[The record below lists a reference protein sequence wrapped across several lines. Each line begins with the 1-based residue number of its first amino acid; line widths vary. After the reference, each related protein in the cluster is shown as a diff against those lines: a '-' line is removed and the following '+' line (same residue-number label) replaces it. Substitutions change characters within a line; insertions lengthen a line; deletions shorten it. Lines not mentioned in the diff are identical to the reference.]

1 MPPKKK
7 VFVLKVPKE
16 IAKDIQIQDDDP
28 SSDNTEI
35 DQPATSAVKNTK
47 KSNKRQQ
54 NNEYNKGNVAKRT
67 RSRQQKNKN
76 KDTNDLI
83 TSELP
88 SKSSSQKKQKT
99 STDSSTKDTPE
110 IIDVDSDIT
119 SHELQADI
127 NSTNTVI
134 SYSNQKQ
141 FNIDKNN
148 MKSSDEN
155 FSVTGQTFSDNED
168 ESNIPLS
175 EQQPKF
181 PSQFHNM
188 TNEFEIALWL
198 AYHQRILNLAISI
211 RNGMS
216 TRVNEEE
223 CETSLISNLSHEAV
237 LQSGLS
243 LPEIDQHIKFQLQE
257 ECKALFL
264 RTRNNTVALYE
275 ELVVRVCKIT
285 KTDPRLGTLVKDVG
299 SWFNTYR
306 YKFHVAIVKLANE
319 FKTTHKR
326 AVEPYDELDEFI
338 TEDVWRQLFQMH
350 LRATD
355 QQKLRKDS
363 EIITNLGIFVR
374 HVVKAILI
382 AQRDKED
389 TQAVVKKCDENT
401 IDLPI
406 PTKLGIVKVLPVRD
420 LLDY

>member
-7 VFVLKVPKE
+7 VFGKHKTLVLKVPKE

-88 SKSSSQKKQKT
+88 SKSSSRKKQKT

-168 ESNIPLS
+168 ESNIPL
-175 EQQPKF
+175 
-181 PSQFHNM
+181 
-188 TNEFEIALWL
+188 
-198 AYHQRILNLAISI
+198 NL
-211 RNGMS
+211 
-216 TRVNEEE
+216 
-223 CETSLISNLSHEAV
+223 
-237 LQSGLS
+237 
-243 LPEIDQHIKFQLQE
+243 DQ
-257 ECKALFL
+257 
-264 RTRNNTVALYE
+264 
-275 ELVVRVCKIT
+275 
-285 KTDPRLGTLVKDVG
+285 
-299 SWFNTYR
+299 
-306 YKFHVAIVKLANE
+306 
-319 FKTTHKR
+319 
-326 AVEPYDELDEFI
+326 
-338 TEDVWRQLFQMH
+338 
-350 LRATD
+350 
-355 QQKLRKDS
+355 
-363 EIITNLGIFVR
+363 
-374 HVVKAILI
+374 
-382 AQRDKED
+382 
-389 TQAVVKKCDENT
+389 
-401 IDLPI
+401 
-406 PTKLGIVKVLPVRD
+406 
-420 LLDY
+420 

>member
-7 VFVLKVPKE
+7 FVLVVPKE
-16 IAKDIQIQDDDP
+16 LETPSNNYDDSNKLSTRGPTKRGRKKKAPGNSARTKTSNHQQNNKNNEIPSDDDP
-28 SSDNTEI
+28 EIIEI
-35 DQPATSAVKNTK
+35 DIPAVKKIK
-47 KSNKRQQ
+47 KSNQNKQQ
-54 NNEYNKGNVAKRT
+54 IN
-67 RSRQQKNKN
+67 
-76 KDTNDLI
+76 I
-83 TSELP
+83 TSTNIRDSE
-88 SKSSSQKKQKT
+88 SVETASSDDI
-99 STDSSTKDTPE
+99 STNLSCVNQNE
-110 IIDVDSDIT
+110 Q
-119 SHELQADI
+119 QADI

-134 SYSNQKQ
+134 SNQKQ

-237 LQSGLS
+237 LQSGSS

-389 TQAVVKKCDENT
+389 TQA
-401 IDLPI
+401 
-406 PTKLGIVKVLPVRD
+406 
-420 LLDY
+420 

>member
-243 LPEIDQHIKFQLQE
+243 LPEIDQE

-285 KTDPRLGTLVKDVG
+285 KTDPRLGTLVKDV
-299 SWFNTYR
+299 
-306 YKFHVAIVKLANE
+306 
-319 FKTTHKR
+319 
-326 AVEPYDELDEFI
+326 VEPYDELDEFI

-406 PTKLGIVKVLPVRD
+406 PTKLGIVK
-420 LLDY
+420 

>member
-7 VFVLKVPKE
+7 VFVPKE

-47 KSNKRQQ
+47 KSNKKQQ

-88 SKSSSQKKQKT
+88 SKSSSRKKQKT
-99 STDSSTKDTPE
+99 NTDSSTKDTPE

-168 ESNIPLS
+168 ESNIPLTS
-175 EQQPKF
+175 E
-181 PSQFHNM
+181 
-188 TNEFEIALWL
+188 
-198 AYHQRILNLAISI
+198 
-211 RNGMS
+211 NGMS

-237 LQSGLS
+237 LQSGSS

>member
-7 VFVLKVPKE
+7 FVVPKE
-16 IAKDIQIQDDDP
+16 LETPSNNYDDSNKLSTRGPTKRGRKKKAPGNSARTKTSNHQQNNKNNEIPSDDDP
-28 SSDNTEI
+28 EITEI
-35 DQPATSAVKNTK
+35 DMPAVKKIK
-47 KSNKRQQ
+47 KSNQNKQQ
-54 NNEYNKGNVAKRT
+54 
-67 RSRQQKNKN
+67 
-76 KDTNDLI
+76 I
-83 TSELP
+83 
-88 SKSSSQKKQKT
+88 
-99 STDSSTKDTPE
+99 
-110 IIDVDSDIT
+110 DIT
-119 SHELQADI
+119 STNIRDSESVETASSDDISTNLSCVNQNEQQADI

-134 SYSNQKQ
+134 SNQKQ

-155 FSVTGQTFSDNED
+155 FSVTGQTCSDNED
-168 ESNIPLS
+168 ETNIPLS
-175 EQQPKF
+175 GQQPKF

-216 TRVNEEE
+216 TKVNEEE
-223 CETSLISNLSHEAV
+223 CETSLTSNLSHEAV
-237 LQSGLS
+237 LQSGSS
-243 LPEIDQHIKFQLQE
+243 LPEIDQYIKFQLQE

-326 AVEPYDELDEFI
+326 AVEPYNELDEFI

-350 LRATD
+350 LRVTD
-355 QQKLRKDS
+355 QQKLKKDS

>member
-7 VFVLKVPKE
+7 FVLVVPKE
-16 IAKDIQIQDDDP
+16 LETPSNNYDDSNKLSTRGPTKRGRKKKAPGNSARTKTSNHQQNNKNNEIPSDDDP
-28 SSDNTEI
+28 EITEI
-35 DQPATSAVKNTK
+35 DMPAVKKIK
-47 KSNKRQQ
+47 KSNQNKQQ
-54 NNEYNKGNVAKRT
+54 
-67 RSRQQKNKN
+67 
-76 KDTNDLI
+76 I
-83 TSELP
+83 
-88 SKSSSQKKQKT
+88 
-99 STDSSTKDTPE
+99 
-110 IIDVDSDIT
+110 DIT
-119 SHELQADI
+119 STNIRDSESVETASSDDISTNLSCVNQNEQQADI

-134 SYSNQKQ
+134 SNQKQ

-155 FSVTGQTFSDNED
+155 FSVTGQTCSDNED
-168 ESNIPLS
+168 ETNIPLS
-175 EQQPKF
+175 GQQPKF

-216 TRVNEEE
+216 TKVNEEE
-223 CETSLISNLSHEAV
+223 CETSLTSNLSHEAV
-237 LQSGLS
+237 LQSGSS
-243 LPEIDQHIKFQLQE
+243 LPEIDQYIKFQLQE

-285 KTDPRLGTLVKDVG
+285 KTDPRLGTLVKDV
-299 SWFNTYR
+299 
-306 YKFHVAIVKLANE
+306 
-319 FKTTHKR
+319 
-326 AVEPYDELDEFI
+326 VEPYNELDEFI

-350 LRATD
+350 LRVTD
-355 QQKLRKDS
+355 QQKLKKDS

-406 PTKLGIVKVLPVRD
+406 PTKLGIVK
-420 LLDY
+420 